1 MRVGITLSDK
11 CLTLVPGRIECH
23 EKWQFLMVT
32 RPLQKQ
38 QTQERGQGGPWE
50 RAWKKGCQGPPYRG
64 EVTAFW
70 KVASHALDMV
80 LSELTNLRFIS
91 IRSQG

>member
-1 MRVGITLSDK
+1 MLDSGARQNRMSREMAVPYGDTAPSKTADTGEGPRWTLGEGLEEGMS
-11 CLTLVPGRIECH
+11 R
-23 EKWQFLMVT
+23 
-32 RPLQKQ
+32 
-38 QTQERGQGGPWE
+38 
-50 RAWKKGCQGPPYRG
+50 PPYRG